1 MHYLGARTPI
11 VSIVAAMEAVT
22 PTVVTLSVSTS
33 ELLDTVSRE
42 LGSIAA
48 AARKLGAK
56 LVIGGRA
63 AKGDLQERGLCDEIL
78 TSSRDVM
85 DFISRVEK
93 GKAAFES
100 TTG

>member
-1 MHYLGARTPI
+1 
-11 VSIVAAMEAVT
+11 MEAVT
-22 PTVVTLSVSTS
+22 PTVVTLSVSTF

-63 AKGDLQERGLCDEIL
+63 AKGDLQEQGFCDEIL
-78 TSSRDVM
+78 TSSRDVL